1 MGKTGKIN
9 PKQKI
14 DVIDYVC
21 VPTLCYQWL
30 VSMEMHLLV
39 PKVAAVL
46 VA

>member
-1 MGKTGKIN
+1 MPKFLMGKTGKIN

-30 VSMEMHLLV
+30 VSMEDRKSV
-39 PKVAAVL
+39 V
-46 VA
+46 